1 MDYVGYTMSINTT
14 TMTFADYKA
23 SLPKAQEQEDDI
35 LRYTY
40 ALAEAMRQDYIAYA
54 IRNCKLS
61 LMGANSDLS
70 VDHYAARLSD
80 LMNGYC
86 DMYFTV
92 ESARK
97 FHKVWNQDQD
107 GSHRSIAFFVDKKTG
122 DVYKPASIKAPAK
135 GVRYRLLDETS
146 REEAMKRADWS
157 GAYLY
162 KV

>member
-1 MDYVGYTMSINTT
+1 MNYVGYTMSINTT

-23 SLPKAQEQEDDI
+23 SLPKKQEQEDEI
-35 LRYTY
+35 LRYAR
-40 ALAEAMRQDYIAYA
+40 ALAEAMRQDYISYA
-54 IRNCKLS
+54 IRSCKLS
-61 LMGANSDLS
+61 LMGANDDMS
-70 VDHYAARLSD
+70 VDHYAAKLSD

-86 DMYFTV
+86 DMYFAV
-92 ESARK
+92 DALGRK
-97 FHKVWNQDQD
+97 YHKVWRQD

-135 GVRYRLLDETS
+135 GVRYRLLDEAS